1 MKKSEVLNAWASILA
16 GQKPTLSIE
25 ITRECP
31 LRCPGC
37 YAYEPEHL
45 GTPGVTLRQLSD
57 YKGDDLVRRLL
68 AIVDR
73 ERPIHL
79 SIVGGDPLVR
89 YRELEVLL
97 PQLESRGVHVQLVT
111 SAFRPLPKAWNDL
124 SKLSLVVSIDGLQ
137 PEHDERRKPATYER
151 ILNSIRDSFVTI
163 HCTVT
168 GQIAGRPG
176 YMEEFLRFWSARP
189 EVKRIWV
196 SLFTPQQG
204 AQGPELISPSVRRQ
218 LLDELERLYPLYP
231 KFQMNRMMIEELRN
245 PPQSPDECIFARTT
259 KSLSAD
265 LETQIGPCQFGGNP
279 DCTQCGCVASMALAA
294 VGHHQVLPGLT
305 AGHLMLASERIGAG
319 VTRVRSLSKRLRGN
333 STALPPPPPQPPLT
347 VISNAK

>member
-16 GQKPTLSIE
+16 GHKPSLSIE

-45 GTPGVTLRQLSD
+45 GAGSPNLRQLSD

-68 AIVDR
+68 HIVDH
-73 ERPIHL
+73 EKPLHL

-89 YRELEVLL
+89 YRELDKLL
-97 PQLESRGVHVQLVT
+97 PQLERRGVHVQLVT
-111 SAFRPLPKAWNDL
+111 SAFRPLPKAWSEL

-151 ILNSIRDSFVTI
+151 ILTSIEESQVTI

-168 GQIAGRPG
+168 GQIADRPG

-189 EVKRIWV
+189 QVKRVWV

-204 AQGPELISPSVRRQ
+204 AEGPEIIQPEVRTR
-218 LLDELERLYPLYP
+218 LLDELQRLYPLYP
-231 KFQMNRMMIEELRN
+231 KFQMNREMIEELRH
-245 PPQSPDECIFARTT
+245 PPQSPEDCIFARTT

-265 LETQIGPCQFGGNP
+265 LVTEIGPCQFGGKP
-279 DCTQCGCVASMALAA
+279 DCTQCGCIASMGLAA
-294 VGHHQVLPGLT
+294 VGHHRVLPGLT
-305 AGHLMLASERIGAG
+305 AGHLMSVSERIGSL
-319 VTRVRSLSKRLRGN
+319 TRRLHRKP
-333 STALPPPPPQPPLT
+333 APLPPTPVLT

>member
-1 MKKSEVLNAWASILA
+1 MKKSEVLNAWASILY
-16 GQKPTLSIE
+16 GQKPSLSME

-45 GTPGVTLRQLSD
+45 GAGGVNLRQLSD
-57 YKGDDLVRRLL
+57 YKGDDLGARLL
-68 AIVDR
+68 AIADR
-73 ERPIHL
+73 ERPIPPSL
-79 SIVGGDPLVR
+79 VGGDPLVR
-89 YRELEVLL
+89 YRELELLL
-97 PQLESRGVHVQLVT
+97 PQLEQRGVHVQLVT

-137 PEHDERRKPATYER
+137 PEHDARRKPATYER
-151 ILNSIRDSFVTI
+151 ILKSISESLVTI

-176 YMEEFLRFWSARP
+176 YFEEFLRFWSDRP

-204 AQGPELISPSVRRQ
+204 AEGPEILTPSMRREV
-218 LLDELERLYPLYP
+218 LDELDRLHPLYP
-231 KFQMNRMMIEELRN
+231 KFQMNSQMIEELRH
-245 PPQSPDECIFARTT
+245 PPQSPEECIFARTT
-259 KSLSAD
+259 TSLSAD
-265 LETQIGPCQFGGNP
+265 LETRIGPCQFGGTP

-294 VGHHQVLPGLT
+294 VGHHKVLGGLT
-305 AGHLMLASERIGAG
+305 AGHLMYASERIGNKIG
-319 VTRVRSLSKRLRGN
+319 KLRSHFTPK
-333 STALPPPPPQPPLT
+333 PEPVQPSPLT
-347 VISNAK
+347 VIQ

>member
-1 MKKSEVLNAWASILA
+1 MKKSEVLNAWALILK
-16 GQKPTLSIE
+16 GHKPNLSIE

-45 GTPGVTLRQLSD
+45 GTGVNLRQLSD

-68 AIVDR
+68 AVVDR
-73 ERPIHL
+73 EKPLHL
-79 SIVGGDPLVR
+79 SLVGGDPLVR
-89 YRELEVLL
+89 YRELDILL
-97 PQLESRGVHVQLVT
+97 PQLEQRGVHVQLVT
-111 SAFRPLPKAWNDL
+111 SAFRPLPKAWSDL
-124 SKLSLVVSIDGLQ
+124 SRLSLVVSIDGLQ

-151 ILNSIRDSFVTI
+151 ILHSIRDSLVTI

-168 GQIAGRPG
+168 GQIADRPG
-176 YMEEFLRFWSARP
+176 YMEQFLKFWSGRP

-204 AQGPELISPSVRRQ
+204 AQGPEIITPVVRMR
-218 LLDELERLYPLYP
+218 LLQKLERLYPLYP
-231 KFQMNRMMIEELRN
+231 KFQMNREMIEELRH
-245 PPQSPDECIFARTT
+245 PPQSPAECIFARTT
-259 KSLSAD
+259 TSLSAD

-279 DCTQCGCVASMALAA
+279 DCAQCGCVASMALAA

-305 AGHLMLASERIGAG
+305 AGHLMLASERVGSG
-319 VTRVRSLSKRLRGN
+319 VGKVRSIFSRPQP
-333 STALPPPPPQPPLT
+333 LPPPAAERLT
-347 VISNAK
+347 MISNAK

>member
-1 MKKSEVLNAWASILA
+1 MKKSEVLNAWASILY
-16 GQKPTLSIE
+16 GQKPSLSIE

-45 GTPGVTLRQLSD
+45 GAGGVNLRQLSD
-57 YKGDDLVRRLL
+57 FKGDDLVRRLL

-89 YRELEVLL
+89 YRELDILL
-97 PQLESRGVHVQLVT
+97 PQLEQRGIHVQLVT
-111 SAFRPLPKAWNDL
+111 SAFRALPKAWSDL

-151 ILNSIRDSFVTI
+151 ILKSISESYVTI

-176 YMEEFLRFWSARP
+176 YLEEFMRFWSERSQ
-189 EVKRIWV
+189 VKRIWV

-204 AQGPELISPSVRRQ
+204 AVGPEILTPGMRKEV
-218 LLDELERLYPLYP
+218 LDELSRLYPLYP
-231 KFQMNRMMIEELRN
+231 KFQMNEQMIEELRH

-259 KSLSAD
+259 LSLSAD
-265 LETQIGPCQFGGNP
+265 LVTQIGPCQFGGTP

-294 VGHHQVLPGLT
+294 VGHHRVVGGLT
-305 AGHLMLASERIGAG
+305 AGHLMNASERIGNTVG
-319 VTRVRSLSKRLRGN
+319 KVRSLFRPK
-333 STALPPPPPQPPLT
+333 PQPVAASPLT
-347 VISNAK
+347 VIQ

>member
-1 MKKSEVLNAWASILA
+1 MKKSEVLNAWRSILT
-16 GQKPTLSIE
+16 GQKPSLSIE

-45 GTPGVTLRQLSD
+45 GTGVNLRQLSD

-89 YRELEVLL
+89 YRELEQLL
-97 PQLESRGVHVQLVT
+97 PQLEQRGVHVQLVT
-111 SAFRPLPKAWNDL
+111 SAFRALPSAWNSL
-124 SKLSLVVSIDGLQ
+124 SRLSLVVSIDGLQ

-151 ILNSIRDSFVTI
+151 ILKSINESFVTI

-176 YMEEFLRFWSARP
+176 YLEEFLRFWSERSQ
-189 EVKRIWV
+189 VKRIWV
-196 SLFTPQQG
+196 SLFTPQRG
-204 AQGPELISPSVRRQ
+204 AEGPEILTPAMRHAVLS
-218 LLDELERLYPLYP
+218 ELERLYPLYP
-231 KFQMNRMMIEELRN
+231 KFQMNQQMIEELRH
-245 PPQSPDECIFARTT
+245 PPQSPHDCIFARTT
-259 KSLSAD
+259 LSLSAD
-265 LETQIGPCQFGGNP
+265 LETRIGPCQFGGDP
-279 DCTQCGCVASMALAA
+279 DCTQCGCIASMALAA
-294 VGHHQVLPGLT
+294 VGHHRVLPGLT
-305 AGHLMLASERIGAG
+305 AGDLMHASEQIGAK
-319 VTRVRSLSKRLRGN
+319 VAKLRN
-333 STALPPPPPQPPLT
+333 HFAPKPEPMQPPTPPLT
-347 VISNAK
+347 QITGL

>member
-16 GQKPTLSIE
+16 GHKPSLSIE

-45 GTPGVTLRQLSD
+45 GAGSPNLRQLAD

-68 AIVDR
+68 HIVDQ
-73 ERPIHL
+73 EKPVHL

-89 YRELEVLL
+89 YRELDQLL
-97 PQLESRGVHVQLVT
+97 PQLQSRGVHVQLVT
-111 SAFRPLPKAWNDL
+111 SAFRPLPRAWSELPN
-124 SKLSLVVSIDGLQ
+124 LSLVVSIDGLQ

-151 ILNSIRDSFVTI
+151 ILQSIRESQVTI

-204 AQGPELISPSVRRQ
+204 AEGPEIILPAVRHR
-218 LLDELERLYPLYP
+218 LLDELDRLRTLYP
-231 KFQMNRMMIEELRN
+231 KFEMYPEMIEELRH
-245 PPQSPDECIFARTT
+245 PPQSPADCIFARTT
-259 KSLSAD
+259 RSLSAD
-265 LETQIGPCQFGGNP
+265 LKTEIGPCQFGGKP
-279 DCTQCGCVASMALAA
+279 DCSQCGCVASMALAA
-294 VGHHQVLPGLT
+294 VGHHRVLPGLT
-305 AGHLMLASERIGAG
+305 AGHLMRASEGIGA
-319 VTRVRSLSKRLRGN
+319 LSRRFRRKP
-333 STALPPPPPQPPLT
+333 APLPPVLT
-347 VISNAK
+347 AITNAK

>member
-1 MKKSEVLNAWASILA
+1 MKKSEVLNAWASILT

-45 GTPGVTLRQLSD
+45 GPGGVNLRQLSD
-57 YKGDDLVRRLL
+57 YKGDDLVRRIL

-73 ERPIHL
+73 EKPIHL
-79 SIVGGDPLVR
+79 SLVGGDPLVR

-97 PQLESRGVHVQLVT
+97 PQIEKRGVHVQLVT

-151 ILNSIRDSFVTI
+151 ILNSIRESFVTI

-168 GQIAGRPG
+168 GQIAGRAG
-176 YMEEFLRFWSARP
+176 YLEEFLRFWSDRP

-204 AQGPELISPSVRRQ
+204 AVGPEILTPLMRREV
-218 LLDELERLYPLYP
+218 LDELERLFPLYP
-231 KFQMNRMMIEELRN
+231 KFQMNRQVIEELRH
-245 PPQSPDECIFARTT
+245 PPQSPEECIFARTT
-259 KSLSAD
+259 TSLSAD
-265 LETQIGPCQFGGNP
+265 LETRIGPCQFGGKP
-279 DCTQCGCVASMALAA
+279 DCTQCGCIASMGLAA
-294 VGHHQVLPGLT
+294 VGHHRVLPGLT
-305 AGHLMLASERIGAG
+305 AGDLMYASERVGEKIG
-319 VTRVRSLSKRLRGN
+319 RIRSRFRPK
-333 STALPPPPPQPPLT
+333 PQPLPSSAPSLT
-347 VISNAK
+347 QISGL

>member
-1 MKKSEVLNAWASILA
+1 MKKSEVLNAWASILT
-16 GQKPTLSIE
+16 GHKPSLSIE

-45 GTPGVTLRQLSD
+45 GSGSPNLRQLSD
-57 YKGDDLVRRLL
+57 YKGDELVRRLL

-73 ERPIHL
+73 EKPIHL
-79 SIVGGDPLVR
+79 SLVGGDPLVR
-89 YRELEVLL
+89 YRELDSLL
-97 PQLESRGVHVQLVT
+97 PQLERRGVHVQLVT
-111 SAFRPLPKAWNDL
+111 SAFRVLPKAWSEL

-151 ILNSIRDSFVTI
+151 ILQSIRESYVTI

-168 GQIAGRPG
+168 GQIADRPG
-176 YMEEFLRFWSARP
+176 YMEQFLAFWSARP

-204 AQGPELISPSVRRQ
+204 AEGPEIIRPEVRSR
-218 LLDELERLYPLYP
+218 LLDELQRLYPLYP
-231 KFQMNRMMIEELRN
+231 KFQMNKEMIEELRH
-245 PPQSPDECIFARTT
+245 PPQTPEDCIFARTT

-279 DCTQCGCVASMALAA
+279 DCSQCGCVASIALAA
-294 VGHHQVLPGLT
+294 VGHYKVLGGLT
-305 AGHLMLASERIGAG
+305 AGHLMFASERIGALA
-319 VTRVRSLSKRLRGN
+319 RRLRP
-333 STALPPPPPQPPLT
+333 APPPPQPAFTILT
-347 VISNAK
+347 NPK

>member
-16 GQKPTLSIE
+16 GQKPSLSIE

-45 GTPGVTLRQLSD
+45 GTSCVTLRQLSD

-68 AIVDR
+68 EIIDR
-73 ERPIHL
+73 ERPVHL
-79 SIVGGDPLVR
+79 SLVGGDPLVR

-97 PQLESRGVHVQLVT
+97 PQLESRGVHVQRVP
-111 SAFRPLPKAWNDL
+111 SAFRTLPKSWSAL

-151 ILNSIRDSFVTI
+151 ILNSIRDSYVTI

-176 YMEEFLRFWSARP
+176 YLEEFLRFWSDRP
-189 EVKRIWV
+189 EVKRLRV
-196 SLFTPQQG
+196 SLFTTHKG
-204 AQGPELISPSVRRQ
+204 AQGLAI
-218 LLDELERLYPLYP
+218 
-231 KFQMNRMMIEELRN
+231 
-245 PPQSPDECIFARTT
+245 
-259 KSLSAD
+259 LSR
-265 LETQIGPCQFGGNP
+265 
-279 DCTQCGCVASMALAA
+279 A
-294 VGHHQVLPGLT
+294 V
-305 AGHLMLASERIGAG
+305 
-319 VTRVRSLSKRLRGN
+319 
-333 STALPPPPPQPPLT
+333 
-347 VISNAK
+347 

>member
-1 MKKSEVLNAWASILA
+1 MKKSEVLNAWAAILY
-16 GQKPTLSIE
+16 GQKPSLSIE

-45 GTPGVTLRQLSD
+45 GAGGVNLRQLSD
-57 YKGDDLVRRLL
+57 YKGDDLVQRLL

-111 SAFRPLPKAWNDL
+111 SAFRPLPKAWSAL

-151 ILNSIRDSFVTI
+151 ILNSIRDSFVTV

-168 GQIAGRPG
+168 GQIADRPG

-189 EVKRIWV
+189 EVKRIWI

-204 AQGPELISPSVRRQ
+204 AEGPELISPPVRRR
-218 LLDELERLYPLYP
+218 LLDELERLFPLYP
-231 KFQMNRMMIEELRN
+231 KFQMNREMIEELRH
-245 PPQSPDECIFARTT
+245 PPQAPEDCIFARTT
-259 KSLSAD
+259 MSLSAD
-265 LETQIGPCQFGGNP
+265 LETRIGPCQFGGKP
-279 DCTQCGCVASMALAA
+279 DCTQCGCVASVALAV
-294 VGHHQVLPGLT
+294 VGHHRVLGGLT
-305 AGHLMLASERIGAG
+305 AGHLMFASERIGVG
-319 VTRVRSLSKRLRGN
+319 VGRVRSLSKRLRGKP
-333 STALPPPPPQPPLT
+333 TVLPPPPGPPLT

>member
-1 MKKSEVLNAWASILA
+1 MKKSEVLNAWGSILT
-16 GQKPTLSIE
+16 GHKPSLSIE

-45 GTPGVTLRQLSD
+45 GTGGVTLRQLSD

-68 AIVDR
+68 EIVDR

-111 SAFRPLPKAWNDL
+111 SAFRPLPKSWSAL

-196 SLFTPQQG
+196 SLFTPQEG
-204 AQGPELISPSVRRQ
+204 AEGPELISPPVRRQ
-218 LLDELERLYPLYP
+218 LLDELERLFPLYP
-231 KFQMNRMMIEELRN
+231 KFQMNRHMIEELRH
-245 PPQSPDECIFARTT
+245 PPQSPEECIFARTT
-259 KSLSAD
+259 MSLSAD
-265 LETQIGPCQFGGNP
+265 LETRIGPCQFGGKP
-279 DCTQCGCVASMALAA
+279 DCKQCGCVASVALAV
-294 VGHHQVLPGLT
+294 VGHHRVLPGLT
-305 AGHLMLASERIGAG
+305 AGHLMLASERIGVG
-319 VTRVRSLSKRLRGN
+319 VGRVRSLGKRLRGKP
-333 STALPPPPPQPPLT
+333 TVLPPPPEPPLT

>member
-1 MKKSEVLNAWASILA
+1 MKKSEVLNAWASILV
-16 GQKPTLSIE
+16 GRQPSLSIE

-45 GTPGVTLRQLSD
+45 GTGVNLRQLAD

-73 ERPIHL
+73 EKPIHL
-79 SIVGGDPLVR
+79 SVVGGDPLVR

-97 PQLESRGVHVQLVT
+97 PQLAQRGIHVQLVT
-111 SAFRPLPKAWNDL
+111 SAFRALPKAWSLLPN
-124 SKLSLVVSIDGLQ
+124 LSLVVSIDGLQ
-137 PEHDERRKPATYER
+137 PEHDERRKPATYDR

-168 GQIAGRPG
+168 GQIAGRAG
-176 YMEEFLRFWSARP
+176 YLEEFMRFWSARP

-204 AQGPELISPSVRRQ
+204 AEGPEILTPAMRR
-218 LLDELERLYPLYP
+218 LVLDELERLYPIYP
-231 KFQMNRMMIEELRN
+231 KFQMNGALIEELRH
-245 PPQSPDECIFARTT
+245 PPQSPEECIFARTT
-259 KSLSAD
+259 LSLSAD
-265 LETQIGPCQFGGNP
+265 RRH
-279 DCTQCGCVASMALAA
+279 A
-294 VGHHQVLPGLT
+294 
-305 AGHLMLASERIGAG
+305 
-319 VTRVRSLSKRLRGN
+319 
-333 STALPPPPPQPPLT
+333 
-347 VISNAK
+347 

>member
-1 MKKSEVLNAWASILA
+1 MKKSEVLNAWASILY
-16 GQKPTLSIE
+16 GQKPSLSIE

-45 GTPGVTLRQLSD
+45 GVGGVNLRQLSD

-73 ERPIHL
+73 EKPIHL
-79 SIVGGDPLVR
+79 SVVGGDPLVR

-97 PQLESRGVHVQLVT
+97 PQLEQRGIHVQLVT
-111 SAFRPLPKAWNDL
+111 SAFRPLPKAWNTL

-151 ILNSIRDSFVTI
+151 ILKSIEESYVTI

-168 GQIAGRPG
+168 GQISGRPG
-176 YMEEFLRFWSARP
+176 YLEEFLRFWSARP
-189 EVKRIWV
+189 QVKRIWV

-204 AQGPELISPSVRRQ
+204 AVGPEILTPAMRREV
-218 LLDELERLYPLYP
+218 LDELERLFPLYP
-231 KFQMNRMMIEELRN
+231 KFQMNKKMIEELRH
-245 PPQSPDECIFARTT
+245 PPQSPEECIFARTT
-259 KSLSAD
+259 TSLSAD
-265 LETQIGPCQFGGNP
+265 LETRIGPCQFGGQP
-279 DCTQCGCVASMALAA
+279 DCTQCGCVASMALAV

-305 AGHLMLASERIGAG
+305 AGDLMFASERIGTKVG
-319 VTRVRSLSKRLRGN
+319 KVRSLFRSKQPP
-333 STALPPPPPQPPLT
+333 LPPPKPPQTQITGL
-347 VISNAK
+347 

>member
-1 MKKSEVLNAWASILA
+1 MKKAEVLNAWGSILA
-16 GQKPTLSIE
+16 GRKPSLSIE

-45 GTPGVTLRQLSD
+45 GTGVTLRQLSD

-111 SAFRPLPKAWNDL
+111 SAFRPLPKAWSEL

-151 ILNSIRDSFVTI
+151 ILNSIRDSFVTV

-168 GQIAGRPG
+168 GQIADRPG

-189 EVKRIWV
+189 EVKRIWI

-204 AQGPELISPSVRRQ
+204 AEGPELISPTMRRV
-218 LLDELERLYPLYP
+218 LLDELERLFPLYP
-231 KFQMNRMMIEELRN
+231 KFQMNRMMIEELRH
-245 PPQSPDECIFARTT
+245 PPQSPEECIFARTT
-259 KSLSAD
+259 MSLSAD
-265 LETQIGPCQFGGNP
+265 LETRIGPCQFGGNP
-279 DCTQCGCVASMALAA
+279 DCTQCGCVASVALAV
-294 VGHHQVLPGLT
+294 VGHHRVLGGLT
-305 AGHLMLASERIGAG
+305 AGHLMFASERIGVG
-319 VTRVRSLSKRLRGN
+319 VGKVRKRLRGKP
-333 STALPPPPPQPPLT
+333 TVLPPPPGPPLT